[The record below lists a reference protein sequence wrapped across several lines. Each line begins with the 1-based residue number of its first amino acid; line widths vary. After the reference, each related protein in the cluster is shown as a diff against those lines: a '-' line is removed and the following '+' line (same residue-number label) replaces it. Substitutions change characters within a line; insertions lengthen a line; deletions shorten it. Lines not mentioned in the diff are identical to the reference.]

1 MLTYTH
7 VSNKNIGKIKI
18 LGTGCLR
25 KRMEGAQKDE
35 RMENRGDRSFIQRMY
50 MRSSSATPKSSLT
63 AGLQIR
69 SER

>member
-25 KRMEGAQKDE
+25 KRMEGAQKAE
-35 RMENRGDRSFIQRMY
+35 REENRGDGSFIHRDVY
-50 MRSSSATPKSSLT
+50 MHCRYNTKIE
-63 AGLQIR
+63 G
-69 SER
+69 